1 MTYRPVQLA
10 HIYLEKRKKCDR
22 DENLKICS
30 EKCVEQNIKSPLKS
44 EWSFRGNRVPT
55 RAKNRFKRRLY
66 LANGSSH
73 VKNPNTKIIV
83 HPILHNTG
91 SIHFFR
97 KCINFDAILE
107 KWWTKRYNAY

>member
-55 RAKNRFKRRLY
+55 RAKNRFKRISCQQFVAREKSEYKNKLSSILFSTIPVLY
-66 LANGSSH
+66 IFS
-73 VKNPNTKIIV
+73 V
-83 HPILHNTG
+83 
-91 SIHFFR
+91 
-97 KCINFDAILE
+97 
-107 KWWTKRYNAY
+107 NAL